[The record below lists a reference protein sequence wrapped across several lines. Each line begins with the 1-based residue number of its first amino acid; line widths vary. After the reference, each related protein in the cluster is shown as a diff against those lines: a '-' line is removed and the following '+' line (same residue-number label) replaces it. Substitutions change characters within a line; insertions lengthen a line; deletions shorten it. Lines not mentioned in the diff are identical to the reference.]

1 MELTLKLTE
10 QDINLIVDSLAERP
24 YKMTFQLIGKII
36 EQGNKQVSNNIQ
48 HNDQKDTEEV

>member
-10 QDINLIVDSLAERP
+10 QEINLVVDSLAKRP
-24 YKMTFQLIGKII
+24 YEIVFQLINKII

-48 HNDQKDTEEV
+48 HNDQKDTKEV